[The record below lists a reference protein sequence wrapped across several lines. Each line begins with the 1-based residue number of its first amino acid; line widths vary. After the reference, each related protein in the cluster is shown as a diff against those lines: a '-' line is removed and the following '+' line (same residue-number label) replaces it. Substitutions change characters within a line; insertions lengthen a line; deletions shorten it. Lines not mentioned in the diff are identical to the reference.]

1 MKSLL
6 TWVSSIL
13 PNVFLPICII
23 TRKRRKPIL
32 IILILQVIGL
42 SSCFLHYYQ
51 PNSTSKID
59 AATIQDLQSADKYFI
74 LHSQHGNYSLTNIKV
89 TNNIL
94 EGKTGA
100 LPKEHTNYLDPKHGD
115 NNRFRVSRKNIV
127 LYEVHFYSGIS
138 VDSNARVSIPLTDIT
153 RMDVYGLN
161 KSATNESRVISIV
174 GITLA
179 VTGVIVAVVSV
190 SNSCNCPQVYAC
202 YGNKTEFN
210 GGLYSGAI
218 YASLERTDYMPLQAN
233 YVSNNKMSLRIGNV
247 EGEEQIINELKLIEI
262 THHNGDN
269 VLLDRHGRVVV
280 FQKPHAPERAMIG
293 SAEDVID
300 KVSERDGSYYSFTNQ
315 GSDQNT
321 SDIILDFKK
330 PANARTGKLVLRAK
344 NTDWSGYL
352 FHDFKSLFGNYYAT
366 WTKKKDAADP
376 EEMGQWQINQTLPL
390 LVSIKQGDHWK
401 YIDYFATPGNTAER
415 DMIMEI
421 NLVDFKNEDH
431 IQIRMQTAYMFWS
444 LDYAGMDFSEEQ
456 QSTFTVLNATRIMK
470 SDSTSQTEQLMSKDH
485 LYTHL
490 KGKDILRAEFTVVP
504 SKLQDQKTSY
514 FLLSSGYYHFTK
526 QLDGEP
532 QIKKLKGFLENGAFD
547 KYSRKEFQELVQKVN
562 SKSSKDLAVEK

>member
-1 MKSLL
+1 MKS
-6 TWVSSIL
+6 
-13 PNVFLPICII
+13 
-23 TRKRRKPIL
+23 L
-32 IILILQVIGL
+32 IILILLVTGL

-51 PNSTSKID
+51 PNSSSKID

-94 EGKTGA
+94 EGNTGA
-100 LPKEHTNYLDPKHGD
+100 LTKEHTKYLAPIHGD
-115 NNRFRVSRKNIV
+115 KNRFHVGNKNIV
-127 LYEVHFYSGIS
+127 LYEVHFYAGSS

-161 KSATNESRVISIV
+161 KSATSESRVLSIV
-174 GITLA
+174 GITLG
-179 VTGVIVAVVSV
+179 VTAIIIAAVSV

-202 YGNKTEFN
+202 KGNKTEFN

-233 YVSNNKMSLRIGNV
+233 YVSDNKMSLRIGNV

-262 THHNGDN
+262 THHNNDN
-269 VLLDRHGRVVV
+269 VLMDRHGKVVV
-280 FQKPHAPERAMIG
+280 FQKPDAPEQAMI
-293 SAEDVID
+293 SSKEDVID

-330 PANARTGKLVLRAK
+330 PAGTCTGKLVLSAK
-344 NTDWSGYL
+344 NTNWSGYL
-352 FHDFKSLFGNYYAT
+352 FYDFKSLFGNYYAD

-376 EEMGQWQINQTLPL
+376 EEMGKWQINQTLPL
-390 LVSIKQGDHWK
+390 LVSIKQGDRWK

-421 NLVDFKNEDH
+421 NLADFKNEDH
-431 IQIRMQTAYMFWS
+431 IQLRLQTAYMFWS
-444 LDYAGMDFSEEQ
+444 VDYAGMDFSEDQ
-456 QSTFTVLNATRIMK
+456 QTTVTVLDATGIMK
-470 SDSTSQTEQLMSKDH
+470 SDSTSQTELLKSKDH

-490 KGKDILRAEFTVVP
+490 NGKDVLQAEFAVSP

-514 FLLSSGYYHFTK
+514 FLQSSGYYHFTK
-526 QLDGEP
+526 QLDGKP
-532 QIKKLKGFLENGAFD
+532 QINKLKAFLENGAFD

-562 SKSSKDLAVEK
+562 NTSGKDLADAKWR